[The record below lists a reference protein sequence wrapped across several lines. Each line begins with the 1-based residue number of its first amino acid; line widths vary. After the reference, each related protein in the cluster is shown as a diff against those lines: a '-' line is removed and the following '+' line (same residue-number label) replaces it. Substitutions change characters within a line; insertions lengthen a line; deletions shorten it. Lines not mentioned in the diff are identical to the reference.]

1 MAVSRSS
8 LSSRRCRPPRLL
20 RTRVATPGRRSRSAS
35 TSPSAVCGAKPSTAG
50 KRPSSS
56 IRAMPPRST
65 TWRLPTS
72 TRASWAKR
80 ARPTKKRWSST
91 RTTRRSNRTSSSSR
105 KSMTAPVRRKSRKN
119 HRLLAGALA
128 ALGAATIVA
137 CGPDTFEIPIET
149 PIQPKLDVSAF
160 QRVLVAGFVAG
171 GTEDLDTNQETVR
184 LLRGQLRNKS
194 SLKVIDADVMPLMDI
209 AQDQNKTAN
218 AAEGASSA
226 GSTEA
231 APAGPAVAGAG
242 SSPSPT
248 GGQALPLPQHIKDEK
263 DLEPYE
269 RLFANVTYWKM
280 IGEEYQNP
288 LIVTG
293 TVLFM
298 PNSRSGFV
306 QRDQEV
312 YDQFGR
318 RSVRPIR
325 TYMERKGFV
334 LRPKFVFIDG
344 RTGATMYSESY
355 REEILYNAQQNTPA
369 LSSYFE
375 LMDRLVPNFL
385 STLSSQKIKGTRVL
399 LK

>member
-1 MAVSRSS
+1 MIAPDRAK
-8 LSSRRCRPPRLL
+8 RNRLL
-20 RTRVATPGRRSRSAS
+20 F
-35 TSPSAVCGAKPSTAG
+35 
-50 KRPSSS
+50 
-56 IRAMPPRST
+56 
-65 TWRLPTS
+65 
-72 TRASWAKR
+72 
-80 ARPTKKRWSST
+80 
-91 RTTRRSNRTSSSSR
+91 
-105 KSMTAPVRRKSRKN
+105 
-119 HRLLAGALA
+119 GALA
-128 ALGAATIVA
+128 AVGAATIIA

-171 GTEDLDTNQETVR
+171 GSEDLDTNQETVR
-184 LLRGQLRNKS
+184 LLRSQLRNKS
-194 SLKVIDADVMPLMDI
+194 SLKVIDADVMPLIEI
-209 AQDQNKTAN
+209 AQDQNRTAN
-218 AAEGASSA
+218 AAETSA
-226 GSTEA
+226 GPEGA
-231 APAGPAVAGAG
+231 AVTAVSSPAVPVPAA
-242 SSPSPT
+242 
-248 GGQALPLPQHIKDEK
+248 GQALPLPRNIKDEK

-293 TVLFM
+293 TVLFT
-298 PNSRSGFV
+298 PHTRAGFV

-318 RSVRPIR
+318 RSVRPVR
-325 TYMERKGFV
+325 TYMERKGFI

-355 REEILYNAQQNTPA
+355 REEILYNAQTNTPA

>member
-1 MAVSRSS
+1 MTGAVP
-8 LSSRRCRPPRLL
+8 L
-20 RTRVATPGRRSRSAS
+20 
-35 TSPSAVCGAKPSTAG
+35 K
-50 KRPSSS
+50 
-56 IRAMPPRST
+56 
-65 TWRLPTS
+65 
-72 TRASWAKR
+72 
-80 ARPTKKRWSST
+80 KKR
-91 RTTRRSNRTSSSSR
+91 RNRLIASVV
-105 KSMTAPVRRKSRKN
+105 A
-119 HRLLAGALA
+119 ALA
-128 ALGAATIVA
+128 ATTIAA

-149 PIQPKLDVSAF
+149 PIKPKLDVSAF
-160 QRVLVAGFVAG
+160 QRVLIAGFVAG
-171 GTEDLDTNQETVR
+171 GSEDLDTNQETVR
-184 LLRGQLRNKS
+184 LLRSQLRNKS
-194 SLKVIDADVMPLMDI
+194 SLKVIDADVMPLLDI

-218 AAEGASSA
+218 GNDA
-226 GSTEA
+226 TEQA
-231 APAGPAVAGAG
+231 QSGNGPAAD
-242 SSPSPT
+242 S
-248 GGQALPLPQHIKDEK
+248 QALPLPQKIKEEK

-269 RLFANVTYWKM
+269 RLFANVAYWKK

-298 PNSRSGFV
+298 PHSRSGFV

-312 YDQFGR
+312 FDQLGR
-318 RSVRPIR
+318 RSVRPTR

-355 REEILYNAQQNTPA
+355 REEVLYNAQQNMPA

-385 STLSSQKIKGTRVL
+385 SALSNQKIKGTRVL